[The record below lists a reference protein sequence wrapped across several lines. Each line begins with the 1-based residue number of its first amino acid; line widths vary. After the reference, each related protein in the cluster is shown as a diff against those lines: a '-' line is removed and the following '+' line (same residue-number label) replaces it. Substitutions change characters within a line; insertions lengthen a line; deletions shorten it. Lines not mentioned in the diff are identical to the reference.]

1 MRSSVISSGIT
12 TSRYY
17 SSNIVVY
24 PRSTPCALSGPVV
37 NEKLKKLSPSELLPW
52 NPISVNHD
60 FEEFPIFGVCALRRT
75 PQKSA
80 FSSLFCDLLNFM

>member
-60 FEEFPIFGVCALRRT
+60 FEEFPILECAPCGAHPKNQL
-75 PQKSA
+75 SHHY
-80 FSSLFCDLLNFM
+80 SVIY